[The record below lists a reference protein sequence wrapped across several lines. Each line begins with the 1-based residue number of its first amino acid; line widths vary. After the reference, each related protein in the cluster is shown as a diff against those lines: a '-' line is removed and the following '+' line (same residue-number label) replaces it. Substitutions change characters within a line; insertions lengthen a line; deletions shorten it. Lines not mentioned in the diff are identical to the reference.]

1 MTWIR
6 FFGYALVVA
15 ILFPMWM
22 VLGGV
27 NESRSR
33 SSDHELSREVDGL
46 YGGEVIF
53 QPVAASWKESS
64 FREIR
69 RMVDG
74 QTTFEQ
80 EPYEELHPLKPTSHE
95 VLGHVT
101 TEVRDKGLV
110 TFRLFTVTA
119 DLRWTVSTP
128 DHLESPVSFQWQTP
142 HVPLLED
149 LSVEVNGSPVDATPE
164 DGFLVWQADVTPGE
178 EVMVNIHLRTRGRR
192 QLSYEERGGNLS
204 TYRDVHVKWALD
216 TPDYDLP
223 SGSIS
228 PTVPTAASAAPVLE
242 WSSNQMITSKR
253 SREAFDISRESPEFA
268 ETFGKTGLGASCL
281 LALRL
286 VESGVRFVTVS
297 NGGWDT
303 HRDGWNA
310 LKDRQLPP
318 LDAALAGLF
327 AGLESRGL
335 LESTVVYVTGE
346 FGRTPKINTERVGR
360 DHYPRNMFM
369 LMAGGGVKGGQV
381 LGESDEKGTL
391 PKGDG
396 FSPDDVAA
404 SFYHALGIPHTKEYN
419 TSTGRPVMIVRE
431 GNVIPELFA

>member
-1 MTWIR
+1 MAFSRTCDGVGRRDFLRAGVAGGAGLTLANYMQMAHADQISTTAKAKSAIFINLNGGPSHMDTFDMKPDAPDEYR
-6 FFGYALVVA
+6 GDFKPIQTNVSGIYISEHLPKLAQQMDKFAILRGVSHSVAAHQLGTEYVNSGNRPLPSLEFPGYGAVVSKELSGHPELPKFVA
-15 ILFPMWM
+15 IPKSSQRPGYLGVRYAPMNTSATPAIGTPFKVRGM
-22 VLGGV
+22 SLGSGLTV
-27 NESRSR
+27 EDVEKRNNLLTRLDRTFGEFES
-33 SSDHELSREVDGL
+33 ENQLLDGL
-46 YGGEVIF
+46 DQFG
-53 QPVAASWKESS
+53 A
-64 FREIR
+64 
-69 RMVDG
+69 
-74 QTTFEQ
+74 
-80 EPYEELHPLKPTSHE
+80 
-95 VLGHVT
+95 
-101 TEVRDKGLV
+101 
-110 TFRLFTVTA
+110 
-119 DLRWTVSTP
+119 
-128 DHLESPVSFQWQTP
+128 
-142 HVPLLED
+142 
-149 LSVEVNGSPVDATPE
+149 
-164 DGFLVWQADVTPGE
+164 QA
-178 EVMVNIHLRTRGRR
+178 H
-192 QLSYEERGGNLS
+192 
-204 TYRDVHVKWALD
+204 
-216 TPDYDLP
+216 
-223 SGSIS
+223 
-228 PTVPTAASAAPVLE
+228 
-242 WSSNQMITSKR
+242 QMITSKR

-327 AGLESRGL
+327 AGLEARGL
-335 LESTVVYVTGE
+335 LDSTVVYVTGE